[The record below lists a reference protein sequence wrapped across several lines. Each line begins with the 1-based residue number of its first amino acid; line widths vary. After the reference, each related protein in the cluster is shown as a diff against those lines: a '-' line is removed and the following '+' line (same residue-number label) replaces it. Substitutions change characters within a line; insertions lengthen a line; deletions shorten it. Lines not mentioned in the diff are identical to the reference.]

1 MGSML
6 SFVRFDSIRF
16 DSSRGPET
24 NPFYLKTT
32 TDDAFLVFYTGK
44 PGRFEKKKQRNGP
57 QRFTAR
63 PTPTKAKTEST
74 LRAGARRIKHH
85 LRNTWFRVFF
95 APRPTHCYKTQ
106 NTLDTKLPRIYIY
119 VHIYFTIQCDR

>member
-32 TDDAFLVFYTGK
+32 TDDAFSSILYRQARAVRKEEATERSAAIHG
-44 PGRFEKKKQRNGP
+44 
-57 QRFTAR
+57 TAHADQGENR
-63 PTPTKAKTEST
+63 IDAPSRSTPDKAPS
-74 LRAGARRIKHH
+74 
-85 LRNTWFRVFF
+85 
-95 APRPTHCYKTQ
+95 
-106 NTLDTKLPRIYIY
+106 
-119 VHIYFTIQCDR
+119 